1 MTNWKQIT
9 LTTPRLILRP
19 WVESDAEALYR
30 FARDPLVGPPAGWPP
45 HTSVENSREIIRT
58 VLAARETYAMVLRYD
73 TTDSVDGEVISA
85 GTPVGSVGIMFKGC
99 GSYPHMAD
107 TEAEIG
113 YWVALPL
120 WGRGLVPE
128 AVKALQAR
136 CFTDLKLDGLWCGYY
151 EGNEKS
157 RRVQEKCGF
166 VPRCGMEI
174 PPHPLNGATK
184 EFFTYLSR
192 EAWEI
197 MQEPVTHE
205 MSLREAPFRAV
216 ASGRK
221 VIEMRLFDPKRQLIQ
236 AGDEIK
242 FSLVGGDESVTALV
256 AGLHYFPSF
265 AALYEAMIP
274 RVGAVGLGYTD
285 GDTPDPADMLE
296 YYSEDAIA
304 RFGAVGIE
312 IRIWNESRS
321 PKNLK

>member
-19 WVESDAEALYR
+19 WVESDTEALFR

-45 HTSVENSREIIRT
+45 HTSVENSREIIRG
-58 VLAARETYAMVLRYD
+58 VLSARETYAMVLRYD
-73 TTDSVDGEVISA
+73 TTDSLSGEVISA

-99 GSYPHMAD
+99 GSYPHMAN

-136 CFTDLKLDGLWCGYY
+136 CFIDLELDGLWCGYY

-166 VPRCGMEI
+166 VPRCDMEI
-174 PPHPLNGATK
+174 PPHPLNGAKK
-184 EFFTYLSR
+184 EYFTYLSR

-197 MQEPVTHE
+197 SQEPVTHE

-236 AGDEIK
+236 TGDEIR
-242 FSLVGGDESVTALV
+242 FTLVGDNEVVTALV
-256 AGLHYFPSF
+256 VGLHYFPSF
-265 AALYEAMIP
+265 SALYETMIP

-285 GDTPDPADMLE
+285 SDTPDSADMLD
-296 YYSEDAIA
+296 YYSEDAIN
-304 RFGAVGIE
+304 RFGVLGIE
-312 IRIWNESRS
+312 I
-321 PKNLK
+321 KLKE

>member
-73 TTDSVDGEVISA
+73 TTDSLSGEVISA

-99 GSYPHMAD
+99 GSYPHMAN

-136 CFTDLKLDGLWCGYY
+136 CFGDLKLDGLWCGYY

-166 VPRCGMEI
+166 VPRCDMEI

-192 EAWEI
+192 EAWEV

-236 AGDEIK
+236 AGDEIR
-242 FSLVGGDESVTALV
+242 FTLVGGDESVTALV
-256 AGLHYFPSF
+256 VGLHYFPSF
-265 AALYEAMIP
+265 AELYEAMIP
-274 RVGAVGLGYTD
+274 RVGAVGLGY
-285 GDTPDPADMLE
+285 GEGEVPRPADMLE

-304 RFGAVGIE
+304 RFGVVGIE
-312 IRIWNESRS
+312 IKIRNS
-321 PKNLK
+321 

>member
-1 MTNWKQIT
+1 
-9 LTTPRLILRP
+9 
-19 WVESDAEALYR
+19 
-30 FARDPLVGPPAGWPP
+30 
-45 HTSVENSREIIRT
+45 
-58 VLAARETYAMVLRYD
+58 
-73 TTDSVDGEVISA
+73 
-85 GTPVGSVGIMFKGC
+85 MFKGC
-99 GSYPHMAD
+99 GSYPHMAN

-166 VPRCGMEI
+166 VPRCDMEI

-205 MSLREAPFRAV
+205 MSLREAPYRAV

-221 VIEMRLFDPKRQLIQ
+221 VIEMRLYDPKRQLIQ
-236 AGDEIK
+236 AGDEIR
-242 FSLVGGDESVTALV
+242 FPLVGGDESVTALV
-256 AGLHYFPSF
+256 VGLHYVPSF
-265 AALYEAMIP
+265 AELYEAMIP
-274 RVGAVGLGYTD
+274 RVGAVGLGY
-285 GDTPDPADMLE
+285 GEGEVPRPADMLE
-296 YYSEDAIA
+296 YYSEDAVR
-304 RFGAVGIE
+304 RFGVLGIE
-312 IRIWNESRS
+312 I
-321 PKNLK
+321 KLKE

>member
-19 WVESDAEALYR
+19 WVESDAESLYR

-73 TTDSVDGEVISA
+73 TTDSLSGEIISA

-99 GSYPHMAD
+99 GSYPHMAN

-166 VPRCGMEI
+166 VPRCDMEI

-236 AGDEIK
+236 AGDEIQ
-242 FSLVGGDESVTALV
+242 FSLVGGDGSVTALV
-256 AGLHYFPSF
+256 VGLHYFPSF

-274 RVGAVGLGYTD
+274 RVGAVGLGY
-285 GDTPDPADMLE
+285 GEGEVPRPADMLE

-304 RFGAVGIE
+304 RFGVVGIE
-312 IRIWNESRS
+312 IKIRNS
-321 PKNLK
+321 

>member
-1 MTNWKQIT
+1 MTNWKHIT

-19 WVESDAEALYR
+19 WVETDAEALYR

-45 HTSVENSREIIRT
+45 HTSLENSREIIRT

-73 TTDSVDGEVISA
+73 TTDSLSGEVISA

-99 GSYPHMAD
+99 GSYPHMAN

-166 VPRCGMEI
+166 VPRCDMEI

-184 EFFTYLSR
+184 EYFTYLSR

-242 FSLVGGDESVTALV
+242 FSLVGGDGSVTALV
-256 AGLHYFPSF
+256 VGLHYFPSF

-274 RVGAVGLGYTD
+274 RMGAVGLGYAE
-285 GDTPDPADMLE
+285 GEVPRPDDMLE

-304 RFGAVGIE
+304 RFGVVGIE
-312 IRIWNESRS
+312 IEIRNS
-321 PKNLK
+321 

>member
-1 MTNWKQIT
+1 MTNWKHIII
-9 LTTPRLILRP
+9 TTPRLILRP
-19 WVESDAEALYR
+19 WVGTDAEALYR

-45 HTSVENSREIIRT
+45 HKSVENSREIIRT

-73 TTDSVDGEVISA
+73 TTDSLSGEIISA

-99 GSYPHMAD
+99 GSYPHMSN

-166 VPRCGMEI
+166 VPRCDMEI

-192 EAWEI
+192 EDWEV

-205 MSLREAPFRAV
+205 MSLREAPFLAV

-236 AGDEIK
+236 AGDEIR
-242 FSLVGGDESVTALV
+242 FTLVGGDESVTALV
-256 AGLHYFPSF
+256 VGLHYFPSF
-265 AALYEAMIP
+265 AELYESLIP
-274 RVGAVGLGYTD
+274 RVGAVGLGY
-285 GDTPDPADMLE
+285 GEGEVPRPADMLE
-296 YYSEDAIA
+296 YYSEDAVR
-304 RFGAVGIE
+304 RFGVVGIE
-312 IRIWNESRS
+312 IKIRNS
-321 PKNLK
+321 